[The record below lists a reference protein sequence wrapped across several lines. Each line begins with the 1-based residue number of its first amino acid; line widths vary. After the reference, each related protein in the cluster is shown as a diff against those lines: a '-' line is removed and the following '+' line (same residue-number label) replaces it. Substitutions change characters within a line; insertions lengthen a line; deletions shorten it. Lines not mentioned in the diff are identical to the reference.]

1 MHFKQ
6 SKNKKSILVVY
17 VSLFLSMI
25 LFASSSFAWFTV
37 KDTATI
43 SSDDLAM
50 NASAGLRVNEGESIS
65 NVITLD
71 NVYLSE
77 VSSVD
82 GRNMFL
88 PTSGNYSSE
97 TSDMFFREA
106 GVGDQ
111 NQYFAYK
118 NFTLT
123 GDSDVTAIYIKGYNI
138 VVDDQVFNGGIEIEY
153 DSSGKPVAQV
163 KKDQCPVR
171 IAFIFDSAED
181 PIVIDPTALVDKH
194 VKNYNAIQSITSSG
208 SPITQITDATS
219 FSNHFFSYNNPLV
232 TLHGSESKDVTMVV
246 WLEST
251 AGSEICDRY
260 ADKKVSVNIELESNF
275 SDTDVIMF
283 VDDTLPD
290 NEGAG
295 EDGYTWINPNGSCIV
310 VMSYYDTVSKS
321 NKTVVMYEID
331 ETHWRA
337 PIPKTVVTDIS
348 FYRFSLEDEII
359 YNAWYTKEG
368 VNNGISSNVSKWLN
382 EMGKSLEESRG
393 DNLTYT
399 AIHGNGYSVTN
410 NEAERLSPGIG
421 FWDYD
426 NASGG
431 ESGGESGGNTGGGNN
446 SGDYYKYG
454 FSVNFEKSWI
464 IQNLKDAGYTM
475 YVVIGSPDDTSGQTA
490 DGTAY
495 PMVTDTSNYRRCSV
509 DGLHLQEGSIVKRF
523 ELKSKYGHIKPLYL
537 AYGQFSLKLDKGY
550 NYTAI
555 VNNSDK
561 IQIQ

>member
-1 MHFKQ
+1 MHCTHR
-6 SKNKKSILVVY
+6 KNKKSILVVY

-25 LFASSSFAWFTV
+25 LFASSSFAWFTA

-43 SSDDLAM
+43 SSDDLSM
-50 NASAGLRVNEGESIS
+50 NASAGLRVNEGESIGNIIS
-65 NVITLD
+65 LE

-97 TSDMFFREA
+97 TSDMLFREA
-106 GVGDQ
+106 TVGDQ
-111 NQYFAYK
+111 NKYFAYK

-123 GDSDVTAIYIKGYNI
+123 GDSDVTAIYVKGYSI

-194 VKNYNAIQSITSSG
+194 VKNYNAIQSITNSG

-232 TLHGSESKDVTMVV
+232 TLHGSEAKDVTMVV

-275 SDTDVIMF
+275 SGTDVIMF

-290 NEGAG
+290 NDGAE

-310 VMSYYDTVSKS
+310 AMSYYDTVSES

-337 PIPKTVVTDIS
+337 PIPDTVVTDIS
-348 FYRFSLEDEII
+348 FYRFSLEEEII
-359 YNAWYTKEG
+359 YNAWYTKVG
-368 VNNGISSNVSKWLN
+368 VNDGISPNVSKWLT

-399 AIHGNGYSVTN
+399 AIRGNGYSVTD

-426 NASGG
+426 NTSGG
-431 ESGGESGGNTGGGNN
+431 GSGGESGGNTGGGND
-446 SGDYYKYG
+446 SGDYFQYG
-454 FSVNFEKSWI
+454 FNVNFEKDWI
-464 IQNLKDAGYTM
+464 IQNLRDAGYTM
-475 YVVIGSPDDTSGQTA
+475 YVVIGSPDDTSGETA

-495 PMVTDTSNYRRCSV
+495 PMVTDTSNYKRCSV
-509 DGLHLQEGSIVKRF
+509 DGLYLQEGSIVKRF
-523 ELKSKYGHIKPLYL
+523 ELKSKYGDVKPLYL
-537 AYGQFSLKLDKGY
+537 ANGQFSLKLDRGCIY
-550 NYTAI
+550 SAD

-561 IQIQ
+561 IQMQ

>member
-37 KDTATI
+37 KNTATI

-138 VVDDQVFNGGIEIEY
+138 EVDDQVFNGGIEIEY

-290 NEGAG
+290 NENAG
-295 EDGYTWINPNGSCIV
+295 EDGYTWINPDGSCIV
-310 VMSYYDTVSKS
+310 AMSYYDTVSKS

-348 FYRFSLEDEII
+348 FYRFSLDDEII

-368 VNNGISSNVSKWLN
+368 VNNGISSNVSQWLS

-475 YVVIGSPDDTSGQTA
+475 YVVIGSPDDTSGETA

-555 VNNSDK
+555 VNDSDK

>member
-138 VVDDQVFNGGIEIEY
+138 EVDDQVFNGGIEIEY

-290 NEGAG
+290 NENAG
-295 EDGYTWINPNGSCIV
+295 EDGYTWINPDGSCIV
-310 VMSYYDTVSKS
+310 AMSYYDTVSKS

-337 PIPKTVVTDIS
+337 PIPRTVVTDIS

-368 VNNGISSNVSKWLN
+368 VNNGISSNVSQWLS

-475 YVVIGSPDDTSGQTA
+475 YVVIGSPDDTSGETA

-555 VNNSDK
+555 VNDSDK

>member
-138 VVDDQVFNGGIEIEY
+138 EVDDQVFNGGIEIEY

-290 NEGAG
+290 NENAG
-295 EDGYTWINPNGSCIV
+295 EDGYTWINPDGSCIV
-310 VMSYYDTVSKS
+310 AMSYYDTVSKS

-337 PIPKTVVTDIS
+337 PIPRTVVTDIS

-382 EMGKSLEESRG
+382 AMGKSLEESRG

-475 YVVIGSPDDTSGQTA
+475 YVVIGSPDDTSGETA

-555 VNNSDK
+555 VNDSDK

>member
-138 VVDDQVFNGGIEIEY
+138 EVDDQVFNGGIEIEY

-290 NEGAG
+290 NENAG
-295 EDGYTWINPNGSCIV
+295 EDGYTWINPDGSCIV
-310 VMSYYDTVSKS
+310 AMSYYDTVSKS

-337 PIPKTVVTDIS
+337 PIPRTVVTDIS

-368 VNNGISSNVSKWLN
+368 VNNGISSNASKWLS
-382 EMGKSLEESRG
+382 EMGKSLE
-393 DNLTYT
+393 
-399 AIHGNGYSVTN
+399 
-410 NEAERLSPGIG
+410 
-421 FWDYD
+421 
-426 NASGG
+426 
-431 ESGGESGGNTGGGNN
+431 
-446 SGDYYKYG
+446 
-454 FSVNFEKSWI
+454 
-464 IQNLKDAGYTM
+464 
-475 YVVIGSPDDTSGQTA
+475 
-490 DGTAY
+490 
-495 PMVTDTSNYRRCSV
+495 
-509 DGLHLQEGSIVKRF
+509 
-523 ELKSKYGHIKPLYL
+523 
-537 AYGQFSLKLDKGY
+537 
-550 NYTAI
+550 
-555 VNNSDK
+555 
-561 IQIQ
+561 

>member
-37 KDTATI
+37 KNTATI

-138 VVDDQVFNGGIEIEY
+138 EVDDQVFNGGIEIEY

-290 NEGAG
+290 NENAG
-295 EDGYTWINPNGSCIV
+295 EDGYTWINPDGSCIV
-310 VMSYYDTVSKS
+310 AMSYYDTVSKS

-348 FYRFSLEDEII
+348 FYRFSLDDEII

-368 VNNGISSNVSKWLN
+368 VNNGISSNVSQWLS

-475 YVVIGSPDDTSGQTA
+475 YVVIGSPDDTSGETA